1 MLTKE
6 FGFNVIPVYDAD
18 QLSDSLNFLSM
29 NQTFGVYE
37 DYGPAGRDGDKFYKF
52 KGACDCECL
61 MKNGFYKQKSKIFNT
76 RDTDNHKF
84 RMVMNRT
91 EFDVEKEWE

>member
-1 MLTKE
+1 MLVKE
-6 FGFNVIPVYDAD
+6 YGFNVVPVYDAD

-37 DYGPAGRDGDKFYKF
+37 DYGLAGRGGDKFYEF

-61 MKNGFYKQKSKIFNT
+61 MKNGFYKQKSKMLNT
-76 RDTDNHKF
+76 RDADKL
-84 RMVMNRT
+84 RIVMNRT